1 MPSPLVERGDR
12 GSGLG
17 LDAAL
22 GVRAVQVGGTDLAVP
37 EQLEALLEDVL
48 ELLLGAALEQHVPVG
63 ADRLLGLLLAED
75 PRRAQSLGAAAR
87 ALPGGRHLRLHRHG
101 DFELMTVDT
110 AVSALLTSGEL
121 DAALILETLSP
132 QPRST

>member
-48 ELLLGAALEQHVPVG
+48 ELLLGAALQEHVPVG
-63 ADRLLGLLLAED
+63 ADRLLGLHLTLDAG
-75 PRRAQSLGAAAR
+75 RALGLVTAAR
-87 ALPGGRHLRLHRHG
+87 ALPDRRDVRLVGHG
-101 DFELMTVDT
+101 DLELVAPRT
-110 AVSALLTSGEL
+110 AVADLLPSREL
-121 DAALILETLSP
+121 
-132 QPRST
+132 

>member
-1 MPSPLVERGDR
+1 MRFGPQPQKSGPLLCGLGPNRSVLRQAPPLVQRGDR

-22 GVRAVQVGGTDLAVP
+22 GVRAVQVGRTDLAVT

-63 ADRLLGLLLAED
+63 ADRLLRLLLAED
-75 PRRAQSLGAAAR
+75 PGRAQSLGAAAR
-87 ALPGGRHLRLHRHG
+87 ALPDG
-101 DFELMTVDT
+101 
-110 AVSALLTSGEL
+110 
-121 DAALILETLSP
+121 
-132 QPRST
+132 